1 MQSES
6 ILFTRHCYTVVSLCL
21 YGWLFGWQI
30 NDNLECRLYF
40 CLTADDPGGVLL
52 LLCWN
57 GPLHLLLQIW
67 PHRAG
72 LLILLPPGVG
82 CRHHLIRKT
91 FFDHFWGPFLF
102 KGLNMSIALAV
113 EKAEYKLSTF
123 CIAIGYVVIRVVL
136 IF

>member
-1 MQSES
+1 MAKGLKPVLCERLKVYERVTKCTELQSES
-6 ILFTRHCYTVVSLCL
+6 ILSTRHCYTVVSLCL

-57 GPLHLLLQIW
+57 GPLHLLLPIW

-82 CRHHLIRKT
+82 IT
-91 FFDHFWGPFLF
+91 
-102 KGLNMSIALAV
+102 
-113 EKAEYKLSTF
+113 
-123 CIAIGYVVIRVVL
+123 
-136 IF
+136 